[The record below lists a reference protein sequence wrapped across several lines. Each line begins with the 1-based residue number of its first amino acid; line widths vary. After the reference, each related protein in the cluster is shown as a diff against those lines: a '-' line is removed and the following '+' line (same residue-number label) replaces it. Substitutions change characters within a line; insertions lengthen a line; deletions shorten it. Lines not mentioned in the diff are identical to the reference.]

1 MYNRENAVN
10 YAHRWAFSRNPRFY
24 DFQNIGGDCTNFASQ
39 VVFAGCGQMNYT
51 PTFGWYYNNIND
63 RSPSWTGVNQ
73 FYNFLINNQG
83 PGPRAVL
90 STLSQVEPGD
100 IIQLDFNASTPA
112 FDHSPVVV
120 DAGRGTPDT
129 ILLAAHTNDSDYRP
143 LSTYNYENYR
153 VLKIFCD

>member
-1 MYNRENAVN
+1 MYDRERAVS
-10 YAHRWAFSRNPRFY
+10 YAHRWAFSRNPRYY

-39 VVFAGCGQMNYT
+39 VIYAGCGEMNYT
-51 PTFGWYYNNIND
+51 PTFGWYYIDLNN
-63 RSPSWTGVNQ
+63 RAPSWTGVNQ
-73 FYNFLINNQG
+73 LYGFLINNTG
-83 PGPRAVL
+83 AGPRAVL
-90 STLSQVEPGD
+90 STLEEVEPGD
-100 IIQLDFNASTPA
+100 IIQLDFNAQNPQ

-120 DAGRGTPDT
+120 DVGEHTPDT